1 MKREDLKKFLGDA
14 GTDEVL
20 DKIMAENGKDIE
32 AQKAKT
38 TAAEA
43 DLTTAKNQLSEA
55 NDQIKAFKDMKPEEM
70 QAKVGEWETKYN
82 DLVKAHDAETKQ
94 RLFDA
99 ALEKGLS
106 GANAK
111 NPATVKPLLDL
122 NGLKY
127 NEADGSIIGL
137 KEQLEKL
144 KADEKNGF
152 LFEAEE
158 GENPTP
164 TIVTGSESS
173 TSGKPLSKLEA
184 AMFKGAGLQPPKE

>member
-1 MKREDLKKFLGDA
+1 MNKKDLTDLGVEEA
-14 GTDEVL
+14 VAEKIIVL
-20 DKIMAENGKDIE
+20 HGKDIE
-32 AQKAKT
+32 SKKNDLVTKQQELDTVKGQM
-38 TAAEA
+38 AEA
-43 DLTTAKNQLSEA
+43 NK
-55 NDQIKAFKDMKPEEM
+55 QIEAFKALKPEEL
-70 QAKVGEWETKYN
+70 QKAADEWKTKYETT
-82 DLVKAHDAETKQ
+82 VSEHAAAEKQ

-137 KEQLEKL
+137 QEQLEKL

-158 GENPTP
+158 GENPPP
-164 TIVTGSESS
+164 TIVTGSESL